1 MLAASALSSS
11 ATAQETRKFDV
22 DLRAAVA
29 HDSNVS
35 RSSPQLAALRGL
47 SLADTTYSPTLAL
60 DVLLPVGRES
70 VFLKGSAGYVTH
82 DRNSRLDAE
91 RFDFTGGVNARLNI
105 CSTKLTADYFRG
117 RSELGD
123 ITVVNVVK
131 NVLELKKASL
141 DVHCARESGLGL
153 TGSASYDWANNSTTQ
168 LKSTDYNTTSF
179 SGGIYYTRPA
189 LGTITVFGNHS
200 RTEYP
205 SHLLQ
210 ITASPGYE
218 LTSGGVTFD
227 RRLGARIEGTVTAA
241 YSKVDPI
248 SAVLLGQPSIKFS
261 GVTYSAEL
269 TFRPTSRLTTHGSF
283 DRTVKPSNKIGN
295 AYDLETVYRVSGD
308 YTLGQRIVLSL
319 AGEQRDSDSHGVS
332 PLIALPLTNSTTKII
347 TGSIR
352 YRQSRRL
359 SLSLEGGDERRETN
373 NPLFN
378 YTDNRIALSADFR
391 Y

>member
-1 MLAASALSSS
+1 VGRYLSVRLAQLTRDEISGALSMTYGRLAIGAMLAASALSSS

-179 SGGIYYTRPA
+179 SGGIYYTRPRW
-189 LGTITVFGNHS
+189 GRSPCSEITPARS
-200 RTEYP
+200 IRA
-205 SHLLQ
+205 
-210 ITASPGYE
+210 ICCRSPPAPAM
-218 LTSGGVTFD
+218 S
-227 RRLGARIEGTVTAA
+227 
-241 YSKVDPI
+241 
-248 SAVLLGQPSIKFS
+248 
-261 GVTYSAEL
+261 
-269 TFRPTSRLTTHGSF
+269 
-283 DRTVKPSNKIGN
+283 
-295 AYDLETVYRVSGD
+295 
-308 YTLGQRIVLSL
+308 
-319 AGEQRDSDSHGVS
+319 S
-332 PLIALPLTNSTTKII
+332 PLA
-347 TGSIR
+347 
-352 YRQSRRL
+352 
-359 SLSLEGGDERRETN
+359 
-373 NPLFN
+373 
-378 YTDNRIALSADFR
+378 A
-391 Y
+391 